1 MSGHFRDRVKS
12 PRARGGFSRSLY
24 KDRLVP
30 ESETPQYTRYRARP
44 QLFRRTEP
52 EFSGPGSLR
61 GPKRERGKRKPIT
74 AKRVIIWLLIAVGAW
89 LLLSLVLFLVSA
101 QFEQDQVSDAA
112 KNQLSDGGPLPFSSN
127 TVLVIGS
134 DARPPGTHE
143 GGANVVGQPSRS
155 DTLML
160 IRTGGGSSARL
171 SIPRDT
177 IVDIPGHGQ
186 DKVNAAYAIGGTA
199 LTITTLKRYL
209 GIDINHVV
217 EVNFVNFPKFINS
230 LGGIDFDFKHC
241 LIADING
248 GKRNG
253 GVSLRFKKGEHHLNG
268 KQTLAVARVRKN
280 ECRPG
285 ETDIDRAL
293 RQQQILS
300 AVKGSIITPGTF
312 FRLPWVSW
320 QAPQAIRSDMGGVS
334 LLGLFGSLA
343 VGGTPPTRVLKPSGV
358 VQAPGGGQGLVVSEQ
373 EKRSEVRR
381 FENG

>member
-1 MSGHFRDRVKS
+1 VL
-12 PRARGGFSRSLY
+12 A
-24 KDRLVP
+24 
-30 ESETPQYTRYRARP
+30 
-44 QLFRRTEP
+44 
-52 EFSGPGSLR
+52 
-61 GPKRERGKRKPIT
+61 
-74 AKRVIIWLLIAVGAW
+74 AW
-89 LLLSLVLFLVSA
+89 LLLSFVLFVVSA

-112 KNQLSDGGPLPFSSN
+112 KNQLDGGGPLPFAAN

-155 DTLML
+155 DTLL
-160 IRTGGGSSARL
+160 LVRTGGGDSARL

-177 IVDIPGHGQ
+177 IVNIPGHGP

-199 LTITTLKRYL
+199 LTITTLKQYL

-217 EVNFVNFPKFINS
+217 EVNFVDFPKFVDA

-248 GKRNG
+248 GRRNG
-253 GVSLRFKKGEHHLNG
+253 GVSLRYRKGEHHLNG
-268 KQTLAVARVRKN
+268 KKTLAVARVRKN
-280 ECRPG
+280 RCRPG
-285 ETDIDRAL
+285 ETDLDRAG
-293 RQQQILS
+293 RQQEILAS
-300 AVKGSIITPGTF
+300 IKGQLFSPGTF

-320 QAPQAIRSDMGGVS
+320 EAPKAIRSDMGGFG
-334 LLGLFGSLA
+334 LIGLFSSMA

-358 VQAPGGGQGLVVSEQ
+358 AQAPGGGVGLVVSEAS
-373 EKRSEVRR
+373 KRAAVRR